1 MRTPQICIIGILGA
15 VAVFHPVHGFFC
27 GPASHIDT
35 YQWLSSGFTAELYEI
50 CCAELVAF

>member
-1 MRTPQICIIGILGA
+1 MRTAQICIIGILGA

-35 YQWLSSGFTAELYEI
+35 YQWLGSGFTAELYEI
-50 CCAELVAF
+50 SCAELVAF